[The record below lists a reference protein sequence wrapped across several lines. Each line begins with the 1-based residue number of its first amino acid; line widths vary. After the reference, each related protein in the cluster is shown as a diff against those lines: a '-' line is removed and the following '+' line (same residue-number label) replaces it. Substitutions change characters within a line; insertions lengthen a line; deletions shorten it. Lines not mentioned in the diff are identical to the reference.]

1 MTTDELKDLWR
12 KRSLSSAGSR
22 EGCLDEETFAAL
34 LSGELDS
41 RARAE
46 AGNHIALCQDCAEE
60 FRALRSL
67 RGLFGE
73 ERRQRSSIAPLGLA
87 LAATLLLAA
96 GLGVALHRSRAETV
110 RLEALLEQRV
120 AETAETD
127 RAIAEARRTRDAEV
141 ASLRESLDSALSP
154 RLDAPI
160 VDLDPLDATR
170 GAGRDPVSTV
180 AVSGGGDLVTLILNF
195 PPRRPRDGFRVEV
208 LDEGGGLRFEGKALA
223 VGERASLNLT
233 LSRAVAPEG
242 LYRIRLTDGDR
253 GIAEYRVRLR
263 YSGERRK

>member
-22 EGCLDEETFAAL
+22 AGCLDEETVAAL

-46 AGNHIALCQDCAEE
+46 AGSHIALCQDCPEE

-67 RGLFGE
+67 GE
-73 ERRQRSSIAPLGLA
+73 VFEGERRKRSSLAPWALA
-87 LAATLLLAA
+87 LAATVLFAA
-96 GLGVALHRSRAETV
+96 GLGVALHRSRTETD
-110 RLEALLEQRV
+110 RLEALLEQQG
-120 AETAETD
+120 AEKD
-127 RAIAEARRTRDAEV
+127 RAIAEARRTSDEA
-141 ASLRESLDSALSP
+141 ASLRERLVSAVSP

-170 GAGRDPVSTV
+170 GAGREPVA
-180 AVSGGGDLVTLILNF
+180 AVDVVGGADLVTLILNF

-208 LDEGGGLRFEGKALA
+208 LDEGGGLRFEGKAPLG
-223 VGERASLNLT
+223 GERASVNLT
-233 LSRAVAPEG
+233 LSRGVAPDG
-242 LYRIRLTDGDR
+242 LYRIRIRDGDR
-253 GIAEYRVRLR
+253 EIAEYRVRLR
-263 YSGERRK
+263 YSGEPR

>member
-34 LSGELDS
+34 LSGALDS

-60 FRALRSL
+60 FRALCSL
-67 RGLFGE
+67 GGLFDE
-73 ERRQRSSIAPLGLA
+73 ERRQRSWIGPLGLA
-87 LAATLLLAA
+87 LAATVLLAA
-96 GLGVALHRSRAETV
+96 GLGVALHRSRAETN

-120 AETAETD
+120 AETD

-160 VDLDPLDATR
+160 VDLDPFDATR

-180 AVSGGGDLVTLILNF
+180 EVSGGADLVTLILNF

-208 LDEGGGLRFEGKALA
+208 LDEGEGLRFEGKGLA
-223 VGERASLNLT
+223 EGERASVNLT

-253 GIAEYRVRLR
+253 AIAEYRVRLR